1 MNKKVKCISSLLMV
15 TLLAAGIAGCGS
27 KPDVSTSG
35 SPAAQKITLKLWDI
49 YTANDSNTES
59 FKAAIK
65 DWNDA
70 NPNVQIEAEA
80 TENEAYKTKIK
91 TAVSAN
97 EAPDIFFAWGAG
109 FAQPFVDSGKVLP
122 LDDYLN
128 DGTKDKL
135 SQGIFSYLTYNNKI
149 YAMPFFSSAGV
160 FYVNKEM
167 FDKNGIK
174 IPETFD
180 ELLTAVKAFKAKGV
194 NVPLAVGE
202 KDKWPGMFYYDIL
215 AMRQGGSK
223 LSNDALAKKASYD
236 DPAFVEAANKLLKL
250 IDAGAFDNGAL
261 GLTRDESEVPFIQGQ
276 IPMYYNGSWVAG
288 SIEKDDSPTKGKI
301 QAMNFPALT
310 DGKGDKDEILGG
322 SVDCFMVNANTKY
335 KDEAVK
341 AVKFISEDFA
351 KHGYELGAGIP
362 AWKVSVDESKI
373 SPLTKQIS
381 AIIQKSKGSTIWW
394 DTYLSGEDADV
405 HKDLVAKL
413 FGKRVTPEEFAKQMQ
428 EINKK

>member
-1 MNKKVKCISSLLMV
+1 MNKKIKCISALLV
-15 TLLAAGIAGCGS
+15 STFLAAGLAGCGS
-27 KPDVSTSG
+27 KSTTDTG
-35 SPAAQKITLKLWDI
+35 SNTSEQKITLKLWDI
-49 YTANDSNTES
+49 YTSEDANKKS
-59 FKAAIK
+59 FEQAIK

-91 TAVSAN
+91 TAISAN

-109 FAQPFVDSGKVLP
+109 FAQPFVEAGKVLP

-135 SQGIFSYLTYNNKI
+135 TEGAFTYLTYNNKI
-149 YAMPFFSSAGV
+149 YALPFFSSAGIL
-160 FYVNKEM
+160 YVNKEM

-174 IPETFD
+174 VPETYD
-180 ELLTAVKAFKAKGV
+180 DLLAAVKAFRAKGIT
-194 NVPLAVGE
+194 PMAVGE

-215 AMRQGGSK
+215 ALRQGGAQ
-223 LSNDALAKKASYD
+223 LSNDALSKKGSFE
-236 DPAFVEAANKLLKL
+236 DPAFVGAADKLKQL
-250 IDAGAFDNGAL
+250 IDAGAFDDAAL

-301 QAMNFPALT
+301 IAMNFPALT

-335 KDEAVK
+335 KDEAAK
-341 AVKFISEDFA
+341 AVKFISEAFA
-351 KHGYELGAGIP
+351 KHGYELGAAIP

-381 AIIQKSKGSTIWW
+381 GIIQKSKGNVIWW
-394 DTYLSGEDADV
+394 DTYLSGADADT

-413 FGKRVTPEEFAKQMQ
+413 FGKQITPEEFAKQMQ
-428 EINKK
+428 VINKK

>member
-1 MNKKVKCISSLLMV
+1 MSKKIRTLSALL
-15 TLLAAGIAGCGS
+15 TSILLTAGLAGCGS
-27 KPDVSTSG
+27 KSTSG
-35 SPAAQKITLKLWDI
+35 NGEKITLKLWHI
-49 YTANDSNTES
+49 YTAQDANTEG

-97 EAPDIFFAWGAG
+97 EAPDIFFSWGAG
-109 FAQPFVDSGKVLP
+109 FAQPFVEAGKVLA
-122 LDDYLN
+122 LDDYLK

-135 SQGIFSYLTYNNKI
+135 TGGALTYVTYDEKI
-149 YAMPFFSSAGV
+149 YGLTFFSGAGT
-160 FYVNKEM
+160 FFVNKEM
-167 FDKNGIK
+167 FEQHDVK

-180 ELLTAVKAFKAKGV
+180 ELLDAVKAFRAKGI
-194 NVPLAVGE
+194 VPMAVGE

-215 AMRQGGSK
+215 AMRAGGSK
-223 LSNDALAKKASYD
+223 LSNDALAGKASFE
-236 DPAFVEAANKLLKL
+236 DPAFVTAAEKLLQL
-250 IDAGAFDNGAL
+250 IDAGAFDEAAL
-261 GLTRDESEVPFIQGQ
+261 GLTRDESEIPFIQGQ

-301 QAMNFPALT
+301 EARNFPVLT

-322 SVDCFMVNANTKY
+322 SVDCFMVKANTKY
-335 KDEAVK
+335 KDEAVR
-341 AVKFISEDFA
+341 AVKFITEAFA

-373 SPLTKQIS
+373 SPLTKQVS
-381 AIIQKSKGSTIWW
+381 AIVQKSTGSTIWW
-394 DTYLSGEDADV
+394 DTYLSGADADT

-413 FGKRVTPEEFAKQMQ
+413 FGKTITPEEFAKQMQ
-428 EINKK
+428 AINEK

>member
-1 MNKKVKCISSLLMV
+1 MNKKVKCLSA
-15 TLLAAGIAGCGS
+15 LALSAFLTAGLAGCGS
-27 KPDVSTSG
+27 KTDTANGNSG
-35 SPAAQKITLKLWDI
+35 SQKITLKLWDI
-49 YTANDSNTES
+49 YTAQDANTQS
-59 FKAAIK
+59 FQQALK

-109 FAQPFVDSGKVLP
+109 FAQPFVDAGKVLA
-122 LDDYLN
+122 LDDYLT

-135 SQGIFSYLTYNNKI
+135 AGGTLTYLTYNNKV
-149 YAMPFFSSAGV
+149 YALPFVSSAGI

-167 FDKNGIK
+167 FDKNKIK

-180 ELLTAVKAFKAKGV
+180 ELLTAVKAFRAKGIT
-194 NVPLAVGE
+194 PFAVGE

-223 LSNDALAKKASYD
+223 LSNDALAKKASFE
-236 DPAFVEAANKLLKL
+236 DPAFVEAANKLKQL
-250 IDAGAFDNGAL
+250 IDAGAFDDAAL
-261 GLTRDESEVPFIQGQ
+261 GLTRDESEVPFTQGQ

-288 SIEKDDSPTKGKI
+288 SIDKDGSAVKGKI
-301 QAMNFPALT
+301 QALNFPVLT

-322 SVDCFMVNANTKY
+322 SVDSFWVNANTKH
-335 KDEAVK
+335 KEEAVK
-341 AVKFISEDFA
+341 ALKFLMEDFG
-351 KHGYELGAGIP
+351 KYEYINGAGIS

-373 SPLTKQIS
+373 SDLTKQIS
-381 AIIQKSKGSTIWW
+381 AIIQKSKGNTVWW
-394 DTYLSGEDADV
+394 DTYLSGADADV

-413 FGKRVTPEEFAKQMQ
+413 FGKQITPQDFAKQMQ
-428 EINKK
+428 AINK

>member
-1 MNKKVKCISSLLMV
+1 MNKKVKGISALLLS
-15 TLLAAGIAGCGS
+15 TFLTAGLVGCGS
-27 KPDVSTSG
+27 KSETSTGSNSSG
-35 SPAAQKITLKLWDI
+35 QKITLKLWHI
-49 YTANDSNTES
+49 YTAQDANTES

-109 FAQPFVDSGKVLP
+109 FAQPFVDAGKVLA

-128 DGTKDKL
+128 DGTKDRL
-135 SQGIFSYLTYNNKI
+135 TDGAFTYLTYNKKI
-149 YAMPFFSSAGV
+149 YGLPFFSGAGIL
-160 FYVNKEM
+160 YVNKEL
-167 FDKNGIK
+167 FDSNGVK
-174 IPETFD
+174 MPETFD
-180 ELLTAVKAFKAKGV
+180 ELMTAVKAFRAKGIT
-194 NVPLAVGE
+194 PMAVGE

-215 AMRQGGSK
+215 AMRTGGAQ
-223 LSNDALAKKASYD
+223 LSNDALANKASFE
-236 DPAFVEAANKLLKL
+236 DPAFVAAADKLKQL
-250 IDAGAFDNGAL
+250 IDAGAFDEAAL
-261 GLTRDESEVPFIQGQ
+261 GLTRDESEVPFTQGQ

-301 QAMNFPALT
+301 IAMNFPALA

-322 SVDCFMVNANTKY
+322 SVDCFMVNGNTKY
-335 KDEAVK
+335 KEEAAR
-341 AVKFISEDFA
+341 AVKFITEAFS

-381 AIIQKSKGSTIWW
+381 GIIQKSKGNVIWW
-394 DTYLSGEDADV
+394 DTYLSGANADT

-413 FGKRVTPEEFAKQMQ
+413 FGKAITPEEFAKQMQ
-428 EINKK
+428 AVNKK

>member
-1 MNKKVKCISSLLMV
+1 MNKKIKGISALIMSAFL
-15 TLLAAGIAGCGS
+15 TAGLAGCGS
-27 KPDVSTSG
+27 KPAANTATG
-35 SPAAQKITLKLWDI
+35 SNEQKITLKLWHI
-49 YTANDSNTES
+49 YTAQDANTES

-109 FAQPFVDSGKVLP
+109 FAQPFVDSGKVLA
-122 LDDYLN
+122 LDEYLK

-135 SQGIFSYLTYNNKI
+135 TEGAFTYLTYNSKI
-149 YAMPFFSSAGV
+149 YALPFFSNAGI

-167 FDKNGIK
+167 FEKNNIK
-174 IPETFD
+174 VPENFD
-180 ELLTAVKAFKAKGV
+180 ELLTAVKAFRAKGIT
-194 NVPLAVGE
+194 PIAVGE

-215 AMRQGGSK
+215 AMRQGGVK
-223 LSNDALAKKASYD
+223 LSNDALAKKASFE
-236 DPAFVEAANKLLKL
+236 DPAFVAAADKLKQL
-250 IDAGAFDNGAL
+250 IDAGAFDEAAL
-261 GLTRDESEVPFIQGQ
+261 GLTRDESEVPFTQGQ

-288 SIEKDDSPTKGKI
+288 SIEKADSPTKGKI
-301 QAMNFPALT
+301 TALNFPALT

-322 SVDCFMVNANTKY
+322 SVDCFMVSANTKH
-335 KDEAVK
+335 KEEAAK
-341 AVKFISEDFA
+341 AVKFITEAFS

-381 AIIQKSKGSTIWW
+381 AIIQKSKGNVIWW
-394 DTYLSGEDADV
+394 DTYLSGAEADT

-413 FGKRVTPEEFAKQMQ
+413 FGKQVTPEEFAKQMQ
-428 EINKK
+428 TINNK

>member
-1 MNKKVKCISSLLMV
+1 MNKKVKCLSALALSALL
-15 TLLAAGIAGCGS
+15 TAGLAGCGS
-27 KPDVSTSG
+27 KTDTANGNSG
-35 SPAAQKITLKLWDI
+35 SQKITLKLWDI
-49 YTANDSNTES
+49 YTAQDANTQS
-59 FKAAIK
+59 FQQALK

-109 FAQPFVDSGKVLP
+109 FAQPFVDAGKVLA
-122 LDDYLN
+122 LDDYLT

-135 SQGIFSYLTYNNKI
+135 AGGTLTYLTYNNKV
-149 YAMPFFSSAGV
+149 YALPFVSSAGI

-167 FDKNGIK
+167 FDKNNIK

-180 ELLTAVKAFKAKGV
+180 ELLTAVKAFRAKGIT
-194 NVPLAVGE
+194 PFAVGE

-223 LSNDALAKKASYD
+223 LSNDALAKKASFE
-236 DPAFVEAANKLLKL
+236 DPAFVEAANKLKQL
-250 IDAGAFDNGAL
+250 IDAGAFDEAAL
-261 GLTRDESEVPFIQGQ
+261 GLTRDESEVPFTQGQ

-288 SIEKDDSPTKGKI
+288 SIDKDGSAVKGKI
-301 QAMNFPALT
+301 QALNFPVLT

-322 SVDCFMVNANTKY
+322 SVDSFWVNANTKH
-335 KDEAVK
+335 KEEAVK
-341 AVKFISEDFA
+341 ALKFLMEDFG
-351 KHGYELGAGIP
+351 KYEYVNGAGIS

-373 SPLTKQIS
+373 SDLTKQIS
-381 AIIQKSKGSTIWW
+381 AIIQKSKGNTVWW
-394 DTYLSGEDADV
+394 DTYLSGADADV

-413 FGKRVTPEEFAKQMQ
+413 FGKQITPQDFAKQMQ
-428 EINKK
+428 AINK